1 MNCAF
6 FSQMPGITIVGIA
19 PATLGTA
26 MSERVELSRNDCAG
40 TCGGLS
46 RMRLGGRHV
55 HRITLDKEQ
64 RGERT
69 AERNDRRFK
78 TRLVRNPDFFPARVL
93 NPDLAGGA

>member
-40 TCGGLS
+40 IGVGLS
-46 RMRLGGRHV
+46 RMRAWA
-55 HRITLDKEQ
+55 
-64 RGERT
+64 RGYDG
-69 AERNDRRFK
+69 NY
-78 TRLVRNPDFFPARVL
+78 P
-93 NPDLAGGA
+93 

>member
-40 TCGGLS
+40 IGVGLS
-46 RMRLGGRHV
+46 RMRAWA
-55 HRITLDKEQ
+55 
-64 RGERT
+64 RG
-69 AERNDRRFK
+69 
-78 TRLVRNPDFFPARVL
+78 
-93 NPDLAGGA
+93 